1 MEEKSNE
8 YLKYILIVLIVV
20 GIPLLIVFLT
30 RKDDDSNQIINRV
43 QYELKNYSI
52 NEVIPV
58 YITDEEL
65 IKKYYSE
72 YISLV
77 INNPEKAFALLD
89 DETLMN
95 KFDNFKSFEKYF
107 NELKKSN
114 DFYIAVV
121 RNYAIERYDGKN
133 YYYVVDSIGNKYTF
147 IESSIMNYQVG
158 IE

>member
-95 KFDNFKSFEKYF
+95 KFDNFKFRIRK
-107 NELKKSN
+107 
-114 DFYIAVV
+114 
-121 RNYAIERYDGKN
+121 
-133 YYYVVDSIGNKYTF
+133 
-147 IESSIMNYQVG
+147 
-158 IE
+158 